1 MTKKF
6 AIPLFLTSIACVLV
20 NSLLIQA
27 LRSLK
32 KLNTISFKYILLLST
47 SDICFGVS
55 WIAYLCMLYPEF
67 NKQGLMTTAHI
78 LIHVFASFSCIM
90 VLLIAL
96 DRYIHMRF
104 SLRYNAIMT
113 KRRASLLVIAGFLVS
128 VFLVALIVCARIFN
142 FFFAAQLTLNA
153 TVSLCVFGAFIL
165 YSKAYKSVRCQ
176 TQHISL
182 DKGIPIPRLF
192 TQRRN
197 PSREVTKSIFLIFTS
212 LLICYTPYC
221 IFTTIS
227 HSGQR
232 DENKISMHLEYVSFC
247 LVVANSSLNAIIL
260 IVLNRDLRCF
270 LRNSMRFQCF

>member
-1 MTKKF
+1 MVTEGDLKMTKKF

-67 NKQGLMTTAHI
+67 NKQSLMTTAHI
-78 LIHVFASFSCIM
+78 LIHIFASFSCIM

-113 KRRASLLVIAGFLVS
+113 KRRASLLVI
-128 VFLVALIVCARIFN
+128 CW
-142 FFFAAQLTLNA
+142 FFSFSFPCCTYR
-153 TVSLCVFGAFIL
+153 LCTYIQF
-165 YSKAYKSVRCQ
+165 
-176 TQHISL
+176 
-182 DKGIPIPRLF
+182 
-192 TQRRN
+192 
-197 PSREVTKSIFLIFTS
+197 
-212 LLICYTPYC
+212 
-221 IFTTIS
+221 
-227 HSGQR
+227 
-232 DENKISMHLEYVSFC
+232 
-247 LVVANSSLNAIIL
+247 
-260 IVLNRDLRCF
+260 F
-270 LRNSMRFQCF
+270 LRSSAYFECDRQPLCIWCLHTVQQSIQVNTLSDTAYQPW